1 MCVNELEMLF
11 AESFFWAVHPV
22 KMYGRGDGAGQLT
35 PLHESHQQACSDSES
50 HTGKVWQLL
59 IAGEVWSV
67 FLYLSPDT
75 AQERNDL
82 F

>member
-1 MCVNELEMLF
+1 MLPVRKEAPHPQVLLTAAMCVNELEMLF

-59 IAGEVWSV
+59 TAGEV
-67 FLYLSPDT
+67 
-75 AQERNDL
+75 
-82 F
+82 